1 MQDSKAVLITKEET
15 VAPKNR
21 GPGEGNGKEKSQD
34 QEQGA
39 SRAEA
44 VGQSAGK
51 EGQDGVARASCRK
64 IIARPLMDPLKELR
78 EIAIRRS

>member
-21 GPGEGNGKEKSQD
+21 GPGEGNGKEKSQG

-39 SRAEA
+39 SPGGSSGPERREGRARWC
-44 VGQSAGK
+44 GRGK
-51 EGQDGVARASCRK
+51 LSKNYC
-64 IIARPLMDPLKELR
+64 
-78 EIAIRRS
+78 